1 MKKIISMILIA
12 IMIIFL
18 VGCSDDGQ
26 SMIDNSENNARFVL
40 QESIGGDSIYVDT
53 RTGVLYFVHKGGSN
67 YPYMWGSVLMGADGL
82 PLLAPGY
89 ERPAD

>member
-1 MKKIISMILIA
+1 MKKILSLILVFL
-12 IMIIFL
+12 MIIVL
-18 VGCSDDGQ
+18 SGCDDNKQ
-26 SMIDNSENNARFVL
+26 SMIDNSENNGRFVL

-89 ERPAD
+89 ERPTD